1 MIEQE
6 LSDLLKK
13 AKSDNEIKKL
23 LINTKN
29 HPDPMSEFCS
39 VCQKLGYN
47 ITVGEL
53 FALGMDM
60 NDSKMR
66 SVNGGG
72 AFEIEGWDDAYENFF
87 LQLEWTE

>member
-1 MIEQE
+1 MTEKE
-6 LSDLLKK
+6 LTRLLE
-13 AKSDNEIKKL
+13 AAENDNRLKRKL
-23 LINTKN
+23 IDTRS

-72 AFEIEGWDDAYENFF
+72 AFEIEGWNDAYENFF
-87 LQLEWTE
+87 LQLEWSE